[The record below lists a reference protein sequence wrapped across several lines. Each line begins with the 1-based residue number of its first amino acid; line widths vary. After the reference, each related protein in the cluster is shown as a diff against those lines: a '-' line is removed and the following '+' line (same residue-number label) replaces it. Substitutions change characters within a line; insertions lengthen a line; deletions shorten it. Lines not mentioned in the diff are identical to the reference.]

1 MTARLLP
8 FAEWSRLRG
17 TELDHLAT
25 MAADPGG
32 VVVVVVEQD
41 AQIVACWAA
50 VQTVHVEG
58 LWQAEA
64 FRTHAGVGR
73 LLLGRML
80 GFLREH
86 AITEVLTSATSSDVE
101 AMLTKLGGSPIPGR
115 LWHFPIPPER
125 E

>member
-1 MTARLLP
+1 MTASLLP

-80 GFLREH
+80 SLLREH
-86 AITEVLTSATSSDVE
+86 AVTEVLTSATSSDVE

-115 LWHFPIPPER
+115 LWHFPIPPSSE
-125 E
+125 